1 MKTMATSRP
10 VLQLNHHS
18 NSLSLWPT
26 LSTQRGQQP
35 MLFRSSK
42 GDVVVEIIDFKDVG
56 IIYEIMLTSAAVYHK
71 HPQTAKRSF
80 LNEPNKQFKSPDNGS
95 QTTSTAGLVF
105 V

>member
-1 MKTMATSRP
+1 MKTMATPRP

-26 LSTQRGQQP
+26 LSTRRGQQP
-35 MLFRSSK
+35 LLFRSSK
-42 GDVVVEIIDFKDVG
+42 VDVIVEIIDIKDVG
-56 IIYEIMLTSAAVYHK
+56 IIHEIMLTSAAVYHK
-71 HPQTAKRSF
+71 HRQTTKQSF
-80 LNEPNKQFKSPDNGS
+80 LIEPTKQFKSPDNGS